1 MYHNIDINFS
11 IMGVNSMKFRTDTS
25 DLGRRLRMCRIKKG
39 LSISRCA
46 EYMEISTR
54 YLSDIEH
61 GEKVPK
67 LDTFVRM
74 LNVLDASADFIL
86 QNSLNVG
93 YIEKSSSIEK
103 AIETLTPKQREI
115 VLSVIEIMIN
125 KLKDQKEI
133 NFKNTI

>member
-1 MYHNIDINFS
+1 M
-11 IMGVNSMKFRTDTS
+11 
-25 DLGRRLRMCRIKKG
+25 
-39 LSISRCA
+39 
-46 EYMEISTR
+46 
-54 YLSDIEH
+54 
-61 GEKVPK
+61 PK

-86 QNSLNVG
+86 QNSLKVC
-93 YIEKSSSIEK
+93 YIEKSSNIEK
-103 AIETLTPKQREI
+103 AIEILTPKQREI

>member
-1 MYHNIDINFS
+1 
-11 IMGVNSMKFRTDTS
+11 MGVNSMKFRTDTS

>member
-1 MYHNIDINFS
+1 
-11 IMGVNSMKFRTDTS
+11 MKFRTDTA
-25 DLGRRLRMCRIKKG
+25 DLGRRLRICRTKKG
-39 LSISRCA
+39 LSISKCA
-46 EYMEISTR
+46 EYMEISPR

-86 QNSLNVG
+86 QNSLKVG
-93 YIEKSSSIEK
+93 YIEKSSNIEK
-103 AIETLTPKQREI
+103 AIEILTPKQREI